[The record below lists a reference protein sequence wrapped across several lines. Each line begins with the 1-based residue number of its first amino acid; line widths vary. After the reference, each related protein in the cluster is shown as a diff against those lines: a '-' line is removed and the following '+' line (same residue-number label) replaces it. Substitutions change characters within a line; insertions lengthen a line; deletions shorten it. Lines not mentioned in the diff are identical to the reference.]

1 MIKPVGFKILVKP
14 DPIEE
19 KTKSGIVLAVDE
31 KLEKGARIRGTVI
44 EVGPEA
50 FTAYQKHLKDMGIV
64 AAPWVQAGDT
74 VYFARYAGKV
84 IVDHETNEEFVVLN
98 DEDICCRD
106 G

>member
-19 KTKSGIVLAVDE
+19 KTKSGIFIAVDE

-50 FTAYQKHLKDMGIV
+50 FTAYQKHLKDMGIPV
-64 AAPWVQAGDT
+64 LPWVKAGDT

-84 IVDHETNEEFVVLN
+84 IIDHQTSEEYIILN
-98 DEDICCRD
+98 DEDIVAKD